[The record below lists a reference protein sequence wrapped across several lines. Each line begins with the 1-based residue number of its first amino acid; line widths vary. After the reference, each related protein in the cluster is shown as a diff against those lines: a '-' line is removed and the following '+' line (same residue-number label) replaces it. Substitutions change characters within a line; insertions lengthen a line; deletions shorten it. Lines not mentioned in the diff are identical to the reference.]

1 MGRLRKVRFVPVNFF
16 VAGLN
21 TATLFAI
28 LSSVARR
35 HSAYQDIFR

>member
-1 MGRLRKVRFVPVNFF
+1 

-35 HSAYQDIFR
+35 HSAYEDIFR